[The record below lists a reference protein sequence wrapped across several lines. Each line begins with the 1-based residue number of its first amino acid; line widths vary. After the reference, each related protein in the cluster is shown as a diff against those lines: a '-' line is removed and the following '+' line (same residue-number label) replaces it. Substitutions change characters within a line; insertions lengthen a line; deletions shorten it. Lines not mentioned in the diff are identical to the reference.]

1 MRKERFTK
9 KDIIAFMGM
18 IVIFLCIMGIVG
30 QVTRYYSRGAYVE
43 YNNGEELVFTDIR
56 GHMWGWTIE
65 DKEDFSLAK
74 GDKVILKFDTNGT
87 EENVEDDILIQITK
101 E

>member
-1 MRKERFTK
+1 MREERFTK
-9 KDIIAFMGM
+9 KDIIAFMEM
-18 IVIFLCIMGIVG
+18 IIIFLCIMGIVG
-30 QVTRYYSRGAYVE
+30 QITRYYSREAYVE

-65 DKEDFSLAK
+65 NKEDFSLAK

-87 EENVEDDILIQITK
+87 EEKVEDDILIQIIK
-101 E
+101 K